1 MPENAARPVI
11 LVNLPRDLGDGLFC
25 APALK
30 KIADF
35 AEERGMEIVTV
46 GAKHRHG
53 WAETMGGIALPFHDT
68 AAAPLPPQTLARAI
82 MGFNF
87 DFYEHSFCDTYPS
100 VPVYQPEK
108 MEVVEKDTPQFGAG
122 AVVGKKHIF
131 DLLSDCLRD
140 AGVLKTGEKLP
151 LPAMPDALTSDAAVR
166 DTQKKFGLEDGEK
179 YAIFVPV
186 CAANRPFKR
195 WQIEKF
201 AEVAGHYEAQGI
213 TPVIIGG
220 PAEAEKQTCADLAA
234 RIGSTAKNICG
245 QTSLGDI
252 AALARGAQFTL
263 GNDTGPTHIAAAG
276 GTPVYTLYGY
286 YNDPATWQ
294 SLTSGHTAKPLVGAK
309 IQDIAALDAIAVIDA
324 ARSAAPRIA
333 PAPQAPR

>member
-1 MPENAARPVI
+1 MPEMSDKPVI

-25 APALK
+25 APALRH
-30 KIADF
+30 IAAV
-35 AEERGMEIVTV
+35 AEERGMEVVTI

-53 WAETMGGIALPFHDT
+53 WAETMTGITLPWHDT
-68 AAAPLPPQTLARAI
+68 AAAPLPPATLARTAI
-82 MGFNF
+82 GFNF
-87 DFYEHSFCDTYPS
+87 DFYEHTLCDSYPS

-108 MEVVEKDTPQFGAG
+108 MEVVAKNTPQFGAG

-131 DLLSDCLRD
+131 KLLHDCLRD
-140 AGVLKTGEKLP
+140 AGFLKADRKLP
-151 LPAMPDALTSDAAVR
+151 LPAMPAALVSDDAVR
-166 DTQKKFGLEDGEK
+166 TAQEKFGLQKNES

-201 AEVAGHYEAQGI
+201 AEVAQHYAAAGI

-220 PAEAEKQTCADLAA
+220 PADAEKQTCAELATH
-234 RIGSTAKNICG
+234 IGGRAKNICG

-252 AALARGAQFTL
+252 AALARGAVFTL

-276 GTPVYTLYGY
+276 GTAVFTLYGY

-294 SLTSGHTAKPLVGAK
+294 SLTPQNTAKPLVGPT
-309 IQDIAALDAIAVIDA
+309 IQDIPAAQAISAIDA
-324 ARSAAPRIA
+324 ARRPTPQVAPASAAPR
-333 PAPQAPR
+333 